1 MPSVKHPK
9 RDGENHFAVLKTT
22 MNERLP
28 QLRYLTCRDNVLVVP
43 WMPWVGNLTNHR
55 NVGVVLRGI
64 IMLREITRESTISSL
79 NQAMELDWLPA
90 RSSVG
95 NGWVGC

>member
-28 QLRYLTCRDNVLVVP
+28 LLRYLTSRDNVLVVP
-43 WMPWVGNLTNHR
+43 WMPWVGNLTDHR
-55 NVGVVLRGI
+55 NVGVVLRGSITLSAI
-64 IMLREITRESTISSL
+64 IRGSGTS
-79 NQAMELDWLPA
+79 
-90 RSSVG
+90 
-95 NGWVGC
+95 

>member
-9 RDGENHFAVLKTT
+9 RDGENHSAVLKTT

-64 IMLREITRESTISSL
+64 ITANEITKGSPMS
-79 NQAMELDWLPA
+79 
-90 RSSVG
+90 
-95 NGWVGC
+95 

>member
-28 QLRYLTCRDNVLVVP
+28 LLRYLTSRDNVLVVP

-55 NVGVVLRGI
+55 NVGVVLRGSRNWSDPLAGGI
-64 IMLREITRESTISSL
+64 HTDEKVPAFTTY
-79 NQAMELDWLPA
+79 WLLA
-90 RSSVG
+90 TH
-95 NGWVGC
+95 